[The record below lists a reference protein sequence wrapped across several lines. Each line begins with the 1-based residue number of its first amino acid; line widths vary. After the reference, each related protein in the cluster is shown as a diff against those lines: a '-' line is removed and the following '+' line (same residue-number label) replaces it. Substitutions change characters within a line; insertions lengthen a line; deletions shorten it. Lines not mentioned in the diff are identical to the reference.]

1 MSLENYPKELLAQA
15 ALKVFH
21 GTAKSVD
28 FLFYRAVPRNSW
40 VIDAKDRWCRTR
52 FGLQEG
58 KPVRYVEQ
66 PDTGRCDCVVLR
78 PEAFC
83 NCCHLSDFQGKHT
96 GSVCFDEGLQ
106 TACSKFAPMS
116 LFELVR
122 YADDDDSTAVV
133 KVYGKNSE
141 TYTLQ
146 FGYMTIIARNALAT
160 LGGIPGSVMR
170 KALELAK
177 GQPIEPLVNFLF
189 HTLDRYCVKQV
200 KPVFGDHTMQD
211 VKELLK
217 KAGLDTI
224 KYPLVQTKVGKPES
238 CSQGTPHFKLRLRVL
253 DHIPAQR
260 LRIVKP
266 ADYGLEDLNGFWS
279 TEVLNADNHKG
290 GKDDY
295 PYYFYESYVL
305 YKATVAYNT

>member
-28 FLFYRAVPRNSW
+28 FLFYRAVPRNRW
-40 VIDAKDRWCRTR
+40 IIDAKDRWCRTR

-83 NCCHLSDFQGKHT
+83 NCCHLSDLQGRHT

-122 YADDDDSTAVV
+122 YAGDDDSQAVV

-141 TYTLQ
+141 TYELQ
-146 FGYMTIIARNALAT
+146 HYYMTKLVRAALAT

-177 GQPIEPLVNFLF
+177 GQPIEPLVNVLF
-189 HTLDRYCVKQV
+189 HTLDRYCVKQG
-200 KPVFGDHTMQD
+200 KPVFSGHTMQD

-238 CSQGTPHFKLRLRVL
+238 CSQGTPHFKLRLRAI
-253 DHIPAQR
+253 DHIPAQ
-260 LRIVKP
+260 LLMAVKP

-305 YKATVAYNT
+305 YKATVAYNN

>member
-1 MSLENYPKELLAQA
+1 MALDNYPKELLAQA

-28 FLFYRAVPRNSW
+28 FLFYRAVPRDRW
-40 VIDAKDRWCRTR
+40 VIDAKDRWCKTR

-66 PDTGRCDCVVLR
+66 PDTGRCDCVVLQ
-78 PEAFC
+78 PD
-83 NCCHLSDFQGKHT
+83 DFVSLTTLYDPQDCIAGHVT
-96 GSVCFDEGLQ
+96 IDEGLQ
-106 TACSKFAPMS
+106 TACSKFMPMS

-122 YADDDDSTAVV
+122 CEGSVRGGATI

-141 TYTLQ
+141 TYELQ
-146 FGYMTIIARNALAT
+146 RYQMTKLVRAALAT
-160 LGGIPGSVMR
+160 LGGIPSSVMR

-177 GQPIEPLVNFLF
+177 GQPIEPLLKRMLYINAMSCDSRDGLI
-189 HTLDRYCVKQV
+189 
-200 KPVFGDHTMQD
+200 FGDHTMQD
-211 VKELLK
+211 IKELLK

-260 LRIVKP
+260 LMAVKP

-279 TEVLNADNHKG
+279 TEVLNRDNYEV
-290 GKDDY
+290 DNIDTWAS
-295 PYYFYESYVL
+295 FYESYVL

>member
-15 ALKVFH
+15 ALQVFH
-21 GTAKSVD
+21 GTTKSVD
-28 FLFYRAVPRNSW
+28 FLFYRGVPRSMW
-40 VIDAKDRWCRTR
+40 IVDAGDRWRRTR
-52 FGLQEG
+52 LGLQEG

-66 PDTGRCDCVVLR
+66 PDTGRCEYTVLR
-78 PEAFC
+78 PDDFC
-83 NCCHLSDFQGKHT
+83 NCCHLYDLQGRGI
-96 GSVCFDEGLQ
+96 GSVCVDEWLQ
-106 TACSKFAPMS
+106 TACSRFAPMS

-122 YADDDDSTAVV
+122 YADDESGQAVV
-133 KVYGKNSE
+133 RVYGKNSE

-146 FGYMTIIARNALAT
+146 HYYMTKLVRAALAT
-160 LGGIPGSVMR
+160 LGGIPSSVMW

-177 GQPIEPLVNFLF
+177 GQPIEPLVNVLF
-189 HTLDRYCVKQV
+189 HTLDRYCVKQGE
-200 KPVFGDHTMQD
+200 PVFSGHTMQD

-224 KYPLVQTKVGKPES
+224 KYPLVQTMVLKPHAHLP
-238 CSQGTPHFKLRLRVL
+238 GTSHYKLRLRAI

-260 LRIVKP
+260 LTAVKP

-290 GKDDY
+290 SKAGY
-295 PYYFYESYVL
+295 PYYDYDSYVL
-305 YKATVAYNT
+305 YKATVEYNN

>member
-1 MSLENYPKELLAQA
+1 MCSERNY
-15 ALKVFH
+15 H
-21 GTAKSVD
+21 DS
-28 FLFYRAVPRNSW
+28 
-40 VIDAKDRWCRTR
+40 IDAKDHWCRTR

-66 PDTGRCDCVVLR
+66 PDTGRCDCVVLQ
-78 PEAFC
+78 PD
-83 NCCHLSDFQGKHT
+83 DFVSLTTLYDPQDCIAGHVT
-96 GSVCFDEGLQ
+96 IDEGLQ
-106 TACSKFAPMS
+106 TACSQFMPMS

-122 YADDDDSTAVV
+122 CEGSVRGGATI

-141 TYTLQ
+141 TYELQ
-146 FGYMTIIARNALAT
+146 RYQITKLVRAALAT
-160 LGGIPGSVMR
+160 LGGIPSSVMR

-177 GQPIEPLVNFLF
+177 GQPIEPLLKRMLYINATSCDSRDGL
-189 HTLDRYCVKQV
+189 
-200 KPVFGDHTMQD
+200 VFGDHTMQD

-224 KYPLVQTKVGKPES
+224 KYPLVQTMV
-238 CSQGTPHFKLRLRVL
+238 GTPHAYLHDTPHFNLRLRVL
-253 DHIPAQR
+253 DHIPAQ
-260 LRIVKP
+260 LLMAVKP